1 MEREDKRRIGGLWH
15 AAPYLTDPSNIYQ
28 YKSQKN
34 PQDQHLFDQPTVKQ
48 YATTWWP
55 AGRLVR
61 QPINTQSKGWDV
73 DEHTQRPL
81 KAVQCPVTETLHSG
95 GEAHNLSAEKH
106 RCILAFMLRHRTLWI
121 HSLNG
126 FLFIKPSIR
135 AASSMLKFSSSPVP
149 HILFWQFEPQDFD

>member
-15 AAPYLTDPSNIYQ
+15 AAPYLMDLSNVYQ
-28 YKSQKN
+28 YRTQKN

-48 YATTWWP
+48 YVTTWWP

-81 KAVQCPVTETLHSG
+81 KAIQCLVCDRGITLK
-95 GEAHNLSAEKH
+95 EEKH
-106 RCILAFMLRHRTLWI
+106 TTFLRNAGQMHTTFMPRHRTLWI

-126 FLFIKPSIR
+126 FIFIKPSIR
-135 AASSMLKFSSSPVP
+135 AASSMLKFSYSPV
-149 HILFWQFEPQDFD
+149 